1 MKRYLS
7 IFCAF
12 AALAFVSV
20 SCNKNANPDTP
31 AGPALEISEL
41 YVLGSACDTGWDLD
55 IMTAF
60 TKTADNVFEW
70 EGHLKANDEF
80 RFPLQKQSNVWWPCL
95 VMGEKEGTLAIGK
108 SDDEKNQIPVTK
120 GGVWHITVNGNDATY
135 KMELV
140 LEDVKDPVNV
150 EHLFM
155 LGDACDTGWSLDD
168 MTEFTSTVKGVFE
181 WEGNL
186 QTGKEFRFLI
196 QNEPAI
202 AWWPCFVMG
211 EKEGTLV
218 VGQGDDDK
226 NQIPLSK
233 SGVWHVKV
241 DTRTYTY
248 VMTFV
253 K

>member
-1 MKRYLS
+1 MV
-7 IFCAF
+7 CV
-12 AALAFVSV
+12 LATIAIATI
-20 SCNKNANPDTP
+20 SCNKNNSTP
-31 AGPALEISEL
+31 EQKGIEISEL
-41 YVLGSACDTGWDLD
+41 YLLGSACDTGWDLD

-60 TKTADNVFEW
+60 SKTADNVFEW

-95 VMGEKEGTLAIGK
+95 VMGEKEGTLAIGT

-120 GGVWHITVNGNDATY
+120 GGIWHITVYGATASY
-135 KMELV
+135 KMDLV
-140 LEDVKDPVNV
+140 TEDVKDPVKV

-168 MTEFTSTVKGVFE
+168 MTEFTNNGNGTFE

-186 QTGKEFRFLI
+186 KKDGEFRFLI

-211 EKEGTLV
+211 EKEGTLE
-218 VGQGDDDK
+218 VGSDDPDK
-226 NQIPLSK
+226 NQIPIDK
-233 SGVWHVKV
+233 DGVWHVKV
-241 DTRTYTY
+241 DARTYTY
-248 VMTFV
+248 TMTFV
-253 K
+253 R